1 MGKRRKK
8 DSKTDSGNYSL
19 KSPAH
24 KAACTSKKI
33 KDEKPPPPENLGN
46 ILGKTVKRFAPRL
59 NDCFNTLPEHRNKNK
74 LYYEIPHFMWGG
86 ILTFLLL
93 LESRKQYRLEK
104 DTEQFL
110 KNLLILSKTDEKTA
124 ADPDT
129 IGIFLEQLPCEYL
142 EQLPPFFVNHLIRI
156 KALDDYRFRSHFLI
170 AIDGTGIRTYSKR
183 HCEHCLTKKSKD
195 GQLTYYHYI
204 LEAKLVTQN
213 GFAFSVATEFIKN
226 PHEFPTKQD
235 CEYNAFKRLAPKL
248 YSFFPRLPI
257 CLLMDA
263 LYTNAPTF
271 KICEEYHWK
280 YIITFKEGNLRTFY
294 KEVWQEKQRK
304 LANRKTVEKS
314 GIIQKFAWV
323 NYIEYKEFLLNAI
336 FCNEKN
342 EIDKTINDFAWLTN
356 FHELSE
362 SNVDKIANEGGR
374 LRWNIE
380 ESFNVQ
386 KNGGYELEHS
396 YSQDNNASCNWY
408 FLMQIA
414 HALNQLMSKSN
425 LFINFKK
432 QMVSLR
438 NFAKR
443 LAEHLRFL
451 LIDENVLKK
460 SFQIRFNTS

>member
-1 MGKRRKK
+1 MDKRGKK
-8 DSKTDSGNYSL
+8 DSKTDSGDNRD
-19 KSPAH
+19 KSPDH
-24 KAACTSKKI
+24 KTTCGCKKSSC
-33 KDEKPPPPENLGN
+33 KKPSPPENLGN
-46 ILGKTVKRFAPRL
+46 ILGKTVKRFVPFIKEFF
-59 NDCFNTLPEHRNKNK
+59 CGLPEHRNKNK
-74 LYYEIPHFMWGG
+74 LYYEIHHFMWGG
-86 ILTFLLL
+86 ILTFILL

-104 DTEQFL
+104 NTEQFL
-110 KNLLILSKTDEKTA
+110 KNLLMLSGTNEKKA

-129 IGIFLEQLPCEYL
+129 IGNFLEQLPSKNL
-142 EQLPPFFVNHLIRI
+142 EKLPPLLVSHLIRI
-156 KALDDYRFRSHFLI
+156 KALDDYRFRNYFLI

-195 GQLTYYHYI
+195 GTLTYYHYI

-213 GFAFSVATEFIKN
+213 GFAFSVATEFIQN
-226 PHEFPTKQD
+226 PHKFPTRQD
-235 CEYNAFKRLAPKL
+235 CEHSAFKRLAPKL
-248 YSFFPRLPI
+248 FSFFPRLPI

-263 LYTNAPTF
+263 LYTNAPVF
-271 KICEEYHWK
+271 KICEQYRWK
-280 YIITFKEGNLRTFY
+280 YIITFKEGNLKTFY

-314 GIIQKFAWV
+314 EITQKFAWV
-323 NYIEYKEFLLNAI
+323 NYIEYKTFLINAI
-336 FCNEKN
+336 FCNEKKEKDN
-342 EIDKTINDFAWLTN
+342 TINDFAWITN
-356 FHELSE
+356 FHELSG

-380 ESFNVQ
+380 ESFNIQ

-414 HALNQLMSKSN
+414 HALNQLMTKSN

-451 LIDENVLKK
+451 LIDEKIYTK
-460 SFQIRFNTS
+460 SYQIRFNSS

>member
-8 DSKTDSGNYSL
+8 SSKTNSGNNRDRSSTYKTTCSRK
-19 KSPAH
+19 KS
-24 KAACTSKKI
+24 KG
-33 KDEKPPPPENLGN
+33 EKPQPPENLGN
-46 ILGKTVKRFAPRL
+46 ILGKTVKRFAPFLKEFFR
-59 NDCFNTLPEHRNKNK
+59 TLPEHRNKNK
-74 LYYEIPHFMWGG
+74 LYYEISHFMWGG
-86 ILTFLLL
+86 ILIFLLL

-104 DTEQFL
+104 ETKEFFL
-110 KNLLILSKTDEKTA
+110 NLLILSGTDEETA

-129 IGIFLEQLPCEYL
+129 IGNFLEKLPCKNL
-142 EQLPPFFVNHLIRI
+142 EQLPPVFVNHLIRI
-156 KALDDYRFRSHFLI
+156 KALDDYRFRNHFLI

-195 GQLTYYHYI
+195 GTLIYYHYI

-213 GFAFSVATEFIKN
+213 RFAFSVATEFILN

-248 YSFFPRLPI
+248 YSFFPKLSI
-257 CLLMDA
+257 CLLMDG
-263 LYTNAPTF
+263 LYTNAPVF
-271 KICEEYHWK
+271 EICEKYHWK
-280 YIITFKEGNLRTFY
+280 YIITFKEGNLKTFY

-304 LANRKTVEKS
+304 LANRKTVEVS
-314 GIIQKFAWV
+314 GIVQQFSWV
-323 NYIEYKEFLLNAI
+323 NHIEYKEFLLNAI
-336 FCNEKN
+336 FCHEKN
-342 EIDKTINDFAWLTN
+342 EKDKAINDFAWVTN

-380 ESFNVQ
+380 ESFNIQ

-408 FLMQIA
+408 YLMQIA

-451 LIDENVLKK
+451 LIDEKIFTE
-460 SFQIRFNTS
+460 SYQIRFNSS

>member
-1 MGKRRKK
+1 MGKRRKESPK
-8 DSKTDSGNYSL
+8 IDSGNNEHQS
-19 KSPAH
+19 SDH
-24 KAACTSKKI
+24 QKACRNKKG
-33 KDEKPPPPENLGN
+33 KGEKPSLPENLGN
-46 ILGKTVKRFAPRL
+46 ILGKTVKRFAPFL
-59 NDCFNTLPEHRNKNK
+59 KEYFSTLPEHRNKNK
-74 LYYEIPHFMWGG
+74 LYYEIPHFMWSG
-86 ILTFLLL
+86 ILIFLLL

-110 KNLLILSKTDEKTA
+110 KNILMLSGTDEETA

-129 IGIFLEQLPCEYL
+129 IGNFLEQLPSEEL
-142 EQLPPFFVNHLIRI
+142 EKLPPLLVNHLIRI
-156 KALDDYRFRSHFLI
+156 KALDDYRFRGHFLI

-183 HCEHCLTKKSKD
+183 HCEHCLTKKSKN

-271 KICEEYHWK
+271 KSCEKYHWK
-280 YIITFKEGNLRTFY
+280 YIITFKEGNLKTFY

-304 LANRKTVEKS
+304 LANRKTIERS
-314 GIIQKFAWV
+314 GIIQSFAWV
-323 NYIEYKEFLLNAI
+323 NYIEYKDLLLNAI

-342 EIDKTINDFAWLTN
+342 EKDKTINDFAWVTN

-362 SNVDKIANEGGR
+362 PNVDKIANEGGR

-414 HALNQLMSKSN
+414 HALNQLMTKSN

-451 LIDENVLKK
+451 LIDENVFTEN
-460 SFQIRFNTS
+460 FQIRFNSS